1 MHIIIIKNDYSYII
15 KYTMPRKKKEIKT
28 NEINDLQK
36 TVDNL
41 IKRVKELE
49 IKTKKVE
56 DRKKPKKHRSAY
68 LFFYLERLEDFKR
81 KNPGIKIVAID
92 IAKESGKEWNKIK
105 NDDKRIG
112 KYKKLEEE
120 DRKRVEKENIQN
132 I

>member
-1 MHIIIIKNDYSYII
+1 
-15 KYTMPRKKKEIKT
+15 MPRKKKEIKT

-68 LFFYLERLEDFKR
+68 IFFYLERLEDFKR

-92 IAKESGKEWNKIK
+92 IAKESGKEWSKIK
-105 NDDKRIG
+105 NDDKKIG